1 MGAPEQKHV
10 AVRNMISFW
19 IFGMCNNF
27 AYNVM
32 LGAAQDILKRS
43 SGSVADEGNSTDHCV
58 ESITFRDCAP
68 ASAGVVLLCN
78 IIPCLIVKL
87 FCPFF
92 MHHIPYA

>member
-1 MGAPEQKHV
+1 
-10 AVRNMISFW
+10 
-19 IFGMCNNF
+19 
-27 AYNVM
+27 M
-32 LGAAQDILKRS
+32 LGAAQDILKKS
-43 SGSVADEGNSTDHCV
+43 SGGLESETNTTKDHCV
-58 ESITFRDCAP
+58 EEITFRDCAP